1 MGSLTDG
8 VKQFSCLCP
17 GGVPQGQDLTRAI
30 SREEVKALLGDQ
42 ECEVKT
48 LDNTHLYC
56 EPPEIQPMSV
66 DDGSELPSLKVRA
79 LLYSHN
85 APGHLV
91 RHVLYVSIERRRVVL
106 IQTINNQIFNV
117 PLSLP
122 IGLSVCLLGLPLS
135 PAQVFMG
142 HLQVDLGLVQYD
154 SNSLLSPIP
163 LAAQIGLGA
172 GAAVIILSVLVV
184 ILMYR

>member
-1 MGSLTDG
+1 M
-8 VKQFSCLCP
+8 
-17 GGVPQGQDLTRAI
+17 
-30 SREEVKALLGDQ
+30 
-42 ECEVKT
+42 KT

-66 DDGSELPSLKVRA
+66 DDGSELPSLKVRPP
-79 LLYSHN
+79 LHSHN
-85 APGHLV
+85 APGL
-91 RHVLYVSIERRRVVL
+91 S
-106 IQTINNQIFNV
+106 QTRDV
-117 PLSLP
+117 WAL
-122 IGLSVCLLGLPLS
+122 C

-142 HLQVDLGLVQYD
+142 HLQADLGLVQYD
-154 SNSLLSPIP
+154 RDSLLSPVP